1 MATMR
6 KGLFLAIVGPSGSG
20 KDTII
25 EALCKQL
32 PNIKRVKRYITRE
45 QQKAGGEDSYNIDFD
60 IFGKLER
67 DGGFAFSWS
76 AHHLKY
82 GLPITI
88 FDEINVGKSLIAN
101 ISRSILDQLSDKFEY
116 YEIILITASDK
127 ILAERLEKRGRESK
141 AQIEERLA
149 RSSFTI
155 PNGISPL
162 IIRNETTVEDAVSK
176 IIASIYPN
184 NSKRLIK

>member
-6 KGLFLAIVGPSGSG
+6 KGLFLAVVGPSGSG

-60 IFGKLER
+60 TFRKLER
-67 DGGFAFSWS
+67 DGDFAFSWS

-88 FDEINVGKSLIAN
+88 FDEINAGKSLIAN

-162 IIRNETTVEDAVSK
+162 ILRNETTVEDA
-176 IIASIYPN
+176 I
-184 NSKRLIK
+184 L

>member
-1 MATMR
+1 MR

-60 IFGKLER
+60 TFGKLER

-162 IIRNETTVEDAVSK
+162 ILRNETTVEDAVSK

>member
-60 IFGKLER
+60 TFGKLER

-162 IIRNETTVEDAVSK
+162 ILRNETTVEDAVSK

>member
-1 MATMR
+1 MR

-60 IFGKLER
+60 TFRKLER
-67 DGGFAFSWS
+67 DGDFAFSWS

-88 FDEINVGKSLIAN
+88 FDEINAGKILIAN

-116 YEIILITASDK
+116 YEVILITASDK
-127 ILAERLEKRGRESK
+127 ILAERLEERGRESK

-155 PNGISPL
+155 PKGISPL

>member
-60 IFGKLER
+60 TFRKLER
-67 DGGFAFSWS
+67 DGDFAFSWS

-88 FDEINVGKSLIAN
+88 FDEINAGKSLIAN

-162 IIRNETTVEDAVSK
+162 ILRNETTVEDAVSK

>member
-60 IFGKLER
+60 TFRKLER

>member
-1 MATMR
+1 MR
-6 KGLFLAIVGPSGSG
+6 KGLFLAVVGPSGSG

-60 IFGKLER
+60 TFGKLER
-67 DGGFAFSWS
+67 DGDFAFSWS

>member
-1 MATMR
+1 MR

-60 IFGKLER
+60 TFRKLER
-67 DGGFAFSWS
+67 DGDFAFSWS

-116 YEIILITASDK
+116 YEVILITASDK
-127 ILAERLEKRGRESK
+127 ILAERLEERGRESK

-155 PNGISPL
+155 PKGISPL

>member
-1 MATMR
+1 MR
-6 KGLFLAIVGPSGSG
+6 KGLFLAVVGPSGSG

-60 IFGKLER
+60 TFGKLER

-116 YEIILITASDK
+116 YEVILITASDK

>member
-1 MATMR
+1 MR

-60 IFGKLER
+60 TFGKLER

-155 PNGISPL
+155 PKGISPL

>member
-1 MATMR
+1 MR

-60 IFGKLER
+60 TFRKLER

>member
-1 MATMR
+1 MR
-6 KGLFLAIVGPSGSG
+6 KGLFLAVVGPSGSG

-25 EALCKQL
+25 DACCKQL

-60 IFGKLER
+60 TFRKLER

-162 IIRNETTVEDAVSK
+162 ILRNETTVEDAVSK

>member
-1 MATMR
+1 MR

-60 IFGKLER
+60 TFGKLER

>member
-1 MATMR
+1 MR

-60 IFGKLER
+60 TFRKLER

-88 FDEINVGKSLIAN
+88 FDEINAGKILIAN

-116 YEIILITASDK
+116 YEVILITASDK
-127 ILAERLEKRGRESK
+127 ILAERLEERGRESK

-155 PNGISPL
+155 PKGISPL
-162 IIRNETTVEDAVSK
+162 IIINETTVEDAVSK

>member
-6 KGLFLAIVGPSGSG
+6 KGLFLAVVGPSGSG

-60 IFGKLER
+60 TFRKLER
-67 DGGFAFSWS
+67 DGDFAFSWS

-162 IIRNETTVEDAVSK
+162 ILRNETTVEDAVSK

>member
-1 MATMR
+1 M
-6 KGLFLAIVGPSGSG
+6 
-20 KDTII
+20 
-25 EALCKQL
+25 Q
-32 PNIKRVKRYITRE
+32 
-45 QQKAGGEDSYNIDFD
+45 
-60 IFGKLER
+60 
-67 DGGFAFSWS
+67 
-76 AHHLKY
+76 
-82 GLPITI
+82 
-88 FDEINVGKSLIAN
+88 
-101 ISRSILDQLSDKFEY
+101 Y

-162 IIRNETTVEDAVSK
+162 ILRNETTVEDAVSK

>member
-60 IFGKLER
+60 TFRKLER

-162 IIRNETTVEDAVSK
+162 ILRNETTVEDAVSK

>member
-1 MATMR
+1 MR

-60 IFGKLER
+60 TFGKLER

-88 FDEINVGKSLIAN
+88 FDEINAGTILIAN

-116 YEIILITASDK
+116 YEVILITASDK
-127 ILAERLEKRGRESK
+127 ILAERLEERGRESK

-155 PNGISPL
+155 PKGISPL

>member
-1 MATMR
+1 MR

-60 IFGKLER
+60 TFRKLER
-67 DGGFAFSWS
+67 DGDFAFSWS

-88 FDEINVGKSLIAN
+88 FDEINAGKSLIAN

-162 IIRNETTVEDAVSK
+162 ILRNETTVEDAVSK

>member
-1 MATMR
+1 MR
-6 KGLFLAIVGPSGSG
+6 KGLFLAVVGPSGSG

-60 IFGKLER
+60 TFRKLER

>member
-60 IFGKLER
+60 TFRKLER
-67 DGGFAFSWS
+67 DGDFAFSWS

>member
-1 MATMR
+1 MR
-6 KGLFLAIVGPSGSG
+6 KGLFLAVVGPSGSG

-60 IFGKLER
+60 TFRKLER

-162 IIRNETTVEDAVSK
+162 ILRNETTVEDAVSK

>member
-1 MATMR
+1 MAAMR
-6 KGLFLAIVGPSGSG
+6 KGRFLAVVGPSGSG

-25 EALCKQL
+25 DACCKQL

-60 IFGKLER
+60 TFRKLER

-88 FDEINVGKSLIAN
+88 FDEINAGKSLIAN

-116 YEIILITASDK
+116 YEIILITAS
-127 ILAERLEKRGRESK
+127 L
-141 AQIEERLA
+141 
-149 RSSFTI
+149 SSAMTSRVF
-155 PNGISPL
+155 
-162 IIRNETTVEDAVSK
+162 
-176 IIASIYPN
+176 
-184 NSKRLIK
+184 NSAAPPGSVALK

>member
-1 MATMR
+1 MR
-6 KGLFLAIVGPSGSG
+6 KGLFLAVVGPSGSG

-60 IFGKLER
+60 TFGKLER

-162 IIRNETTVEDAVSK
+162 ILRNETTVEDAVSK

>member
-1 MATMR
+1 M
-6 KGLFLAIVGPSGSG
+6 
-20 KDTII
+20 
-25 EALCKQL
+25 
-32 PNIKRVKRYITRE
+32 
-45 QQKAGGEDSYNIDFD
+45 
-60 IFGKLER
+60 
-67 DGGFAFSWS
+67 
-76 AHHLKY
+76 
-82 GLPITI
+82 
-88 FDEINVGKSLIAN
+88 IAN

-116 YEIILITASDK
+116 YEVILITASDK
-127 ILAERLEKRGRESK
+127 VLAERLEKRGRESK

-176 IIASIYPN
+176 IITSIYPN

>member
-1 MATMR
+1 MR
-6 KGLFLAIVGPSGSG
+6 KGLFLAVVGPSGSG

-60 IFGKLER
+60 TFRKLER

-88 FDEINVGKSLIAN
+88 FDEINAGTILIAN

>member
-1 MATMR
+1 MR

-60 IFGKLER
+60 TFRKLER
-67 DGGFAFSWS
+67 DGDFAFSWS

>member
-1 MATMR
+1 MR
-6 KGLFLAIVGPSGSG
+6 KGLFLAVVGPSGSG

-60 IFGKLER
+60 TFGKLER

>member
-6 KGLFLAIVGPSGSG
+6 KGLFLAVVGPSGSG

-60 IFGKLER
+60 TFGKLER

>member
-1 MATMR
+1 MR

-60 IFGKLER
+60 TFGKLER
-67 DGGFAFSWS
+67 YGGFAFSWS

-88 FDEINVGKSLIAN
+88 FDEINAGKILIAN

>member
-60 IFGKLER
+60 TFGKLER

-88 FDEINVGKSLIAN
+88 FDEINAGKSLIAN

-162 IIRNETTVEDAVSK
+162 ILRNETTVEDAVSK